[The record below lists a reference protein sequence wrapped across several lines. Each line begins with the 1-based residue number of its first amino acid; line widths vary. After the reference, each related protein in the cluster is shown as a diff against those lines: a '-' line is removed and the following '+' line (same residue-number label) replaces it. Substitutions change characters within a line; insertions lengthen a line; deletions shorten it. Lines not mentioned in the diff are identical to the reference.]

1 MKTIN
6 FSRSGMLSLVLSIIV
21 IGIGFAITVF
31 GQGGFNLGIDFQSGI
46 SASVAISPPEGD
58 PPTPEEVR
66 AVLEGLDGAVGVQNI
81 EEGRGRYLIRITT
94 PAAAAAAAATDA
106 DGESDTSA
114 LLVELET
121 LLSAEY
127 GEMQVEILESAF
139 VGPRFSR
146 TIARQSIALTLV
158 ALLII
163 MLYIW
168 LRFRFRFSVS
178 AVTALLHDV
187 LMTIA
192 FLGVTQIELSTTTIA
207 ATLTIIGYS
216 LNDTVVIFD
225 RIRENARLR
234 QKDVGFRQLV
244 DRSITQS
251 LSRTIVTSL
260 TTLLAVA
267 AIYLFSRGSIRDF
280 AITMIFG
287 IFIGTYSSVFIAA
300 PFLELLTKGDITHIQ
315 AKRRA
320 KEEDGGTMTQISGQP
335 TSSSSDGGGKPRALP
350 AGSGSGTK
358 ASGGDAA
365 LSTSPADS
373 PSGNAD
379 VERIRRELRQRRQQQ
394 GGGKKKKKR

>member
-94 PAAAAAAAATDA
+94 PAAAAAAAADGA

-335 TSSSSDGGGKPRALP
+335 SSSSDGGGKPRALP
-350 AGSGSGTK
+350 AAASGGGAK
-358 ASGGDAA
+358 ASGGDTA